1 MKHDKQSVEERR
13 NLVNN
18 LLKVGHNTE
27 TMMSTLI
34 NHGFSKSA
42 AHDAAKHFRMRN
54 KAYKHLSRS
63 EKIKLQADSSGVEV
77 KADERTLYLAKIY
90 GDVPQKKLKK
100 SHK

>member
-13 NLVNN
+13 NLVNK
-18 LLKVGHNTE
+18 LIMVGQNTE

-34 NHGFSKSA
+34 KNGFSKSA

-54 KAYKHLSRS
+54 AVYKPLSRF
-63 EKIKLQADSSGVEV
+63 EKIKLQAERSGVEV